1 MGLQLAIG
9 VGVVL
14 VLVLVVFLVV
24 VTYNNVVAL
33 QRRCQRA
40 WSNIDVAL
48 KQRHDQL
55 PNLVAAVRGVM
66 AYEEQ
71 VLEEVTRARA
81 AYEPDAPIHDQAV
94 VSEQTSSAVRSLFA
108 TVENY
113 PEIKSHANVMALQ
126 DEIERLETVIARR
139 RELFNNQVYQYN
151 VAITTVPGAL
161 LRPLFGWREVDMF
174 SADDDERKRPTADI
188 FTPRT
193 EREQAE

>member
-1 MGLQLAIG
+1 MGLQLALV
-9 VGVVL
+9 VGL
-14 VLVLVVFLVV
+14 VLGLVLIVFLVV
-24 VTYNNVVAL
+24 VTFNNVVAL

-40 WSNIDVAL
+40 WANIDVAL
-48 KQRHDQL
+48 KQRYDQL
-55 PNLVAAVRGVM
+55 PNLVSAVRGVM
-66 AYEEQ
+66 AFEEQ
-71 VLEEVTRARA
+71 VLEAVTQARA
-81 AYEPDAPIHDQAV
+81 AYQPDAPIHDQAV

-113 PEIKSHANVMALQ
+113 PELKSHQNVMALQ

-174 SADDDERKRPTADI
+174 SADESERERPAADI
-188 FTPRT
+188 YATRVQDEAP
-193 EREQAE
+193 

>member
-1 MGLQLAIG
+1 MAVELALA
-9 VGVVL
+9 VGL
-14 VLVLVVFLVV
+14 VLALVLIVFLVV

-40 WSNIDVAL
+40 WANIDVAL

-66 AYEEQ
+66 AFEEQ
-71 VLEEVTRARA
+71 VLERVAQARA
-81 AYEPDAPIHDQAV
+81 AYEPEASIHDKAV
-94 VSEQTSSAVRSLFA
+94 VSEETSSAVRSLFA

-113 PEIKSHANVMALQ
+113 PDLKSQQNVMALQ
-126 DEIERLETVIARR
+126 DEIERLETLIARR

-161 LRPLFGWREVDMF
+161 LRPLFSWREVEMF
-174 SADDDERKRPTADI
+174 SAEDEERERPAADI
-188 FTPRT
+188 Y
-193 EREQAE
+193 AGG